1 MPITSNVSSS
11 VVSAT
16 EKLWDKLMWL
26 VPALIIAVFVVLIG
40 WMIATIL
47 GSVVE
52 KILNKLKINK
62 ASESLGIGQVLSDLG
77 LGSNITRFA
86 GMTVK
91 WFIAIVFF
99 LAASDIL
106 QLTQVT
112 DFLNRV
118 LLYIPNII
126 AAVLILAAGILLANI
141 LNKVI
146 HKSAKV
152 SGFMS
157 PDLLG
162 QIAKWAILVFA
173 ILASLVQ
180 LGVATQL
187 IETLFTGVVVMLAL
201 AGGLAFGLGGKDKGK
216 QIIDK
221 MIK

>member
-1 MPITSNVSSS
+1 MITTDVSSS

-16 EKLWDKLMWL
+16 SLLWEKLMWL
-26 VPALIIAVFVVLIG
+26 IPALIIAVFVVLIG

-52 KILNKLKINK
+52 KILNKFNINK
-62 ASESLGIGQVLSDLG
+62 AAESLGISKALSGLS

-86 GMTVK
+86 GLTVK

-106 QLTQVT
+106 RLTQVT

-141 LNKVI
+141 LDKVI

-152 SGFMS
+152 SGFIS
-157 PDLLG
+157 PNLLG

-180 LGVATQL
+180 LGIATKL
-187 IETLFTGVVVMLAL
+187 IETLFTGIVVMLAL
-201 AGGLAFGLGGKDKGK
+201 AGGLAFGIGGKDKGK
-216 QIIDK
+216 EIINK